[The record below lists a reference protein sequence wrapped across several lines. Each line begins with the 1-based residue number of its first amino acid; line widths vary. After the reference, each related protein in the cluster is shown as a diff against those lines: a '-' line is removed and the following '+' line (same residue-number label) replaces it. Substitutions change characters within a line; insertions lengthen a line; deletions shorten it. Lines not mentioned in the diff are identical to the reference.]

1 MTPPPLAIIQAR
13 LRAQGYFILRLRGRC
28 MEPLLFEGDRALI
41 VPIDEVMVG
50 ILALVLLNDG
60 SLALHRVVSV
70 EPDAVTTK
78 GDYAG
83 KVERIA
89 QSRLLGV
96 ARKFSL
102 DSGSWVEDPRDRKE
116 LADLAALSLSIG
128 CKAGKGESEEAR
140 ALIWELN
147 GSTRTIM
154 MERAEHNRG

>member
-1 MTPPPLAIIQAR
+1 MTPPLSAIVQAR
-13 LRAQGYFILRLRGRC
+13 LRAQGYFVLGLRGRC

-41 VPIDEVMVG
+41 RPIDEVMIGV
-50 ILALVLLNDG
+50 LALVLLDDG
-60 SLALHRVVSV
+60 SLALHRVVAI

-89 QSRLLGV
+89 QSRLFGV

-102 DSGSWVEDPRDRKE
+102 DGGSWVEDPRNRRE

-128 CKAGKGESEEAR
+128 CEAGKRENEEAR
-140 ALIWELN
+140 ALIWSLN
-147 GSTRTIM
+147 ESTRKIM
-154 MERAEHNRG
+154 MEGADMVGG

>member
-1 MTPPPLAIIQAR
+1 MTPPLLAIIQAR
-13 LRAQGYFILRLRGRC
+13 LRAQGYFILGLRGRC
-28 MEPLLFEGDRALI
+28 MEPLLFEGDRAFI
-41 VPIDEVMVG
+41 MPIDEMMVG

-60 SLALHRVVSV
+60 SLALHRVVAI

-89 QSRLLGV
+89 QSRLFGV

-102 DSGSWVEDPRDRKE
+102 DGGSWVEDPRNRKE

-128 CKAGKGESEEAR
+128 HRADKKANEEAR

-147 GSTRTIM
+147 ESARTIM
-154 MERAEHNRG
+154 MKRAEHDCG